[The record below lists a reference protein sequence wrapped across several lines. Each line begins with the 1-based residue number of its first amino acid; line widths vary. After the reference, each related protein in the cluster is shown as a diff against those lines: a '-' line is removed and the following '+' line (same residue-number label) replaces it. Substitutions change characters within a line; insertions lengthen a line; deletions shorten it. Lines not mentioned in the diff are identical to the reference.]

1 MLDQIRDG
9 PPMSADNATLKEKLL
24 DQWQKIAVDLVR
36 EGVPAEVVFETML
49 TVGLAG
55 QVEIYG
61 KDGAAT
67 KLAAIAQQ
75 LSEQARQEAE
85 ALREASSATKN

>member
-1 MLDQIRDG
+1 
-9 PPMSADNATLKEKLL
+9 MSTDISALKEQLL
-24 DQWQKIAVDLVR
+24 DQWQKIAVDLVKG
-36 EGVPAEVVFETML
+36 GVPAEVVFETMM

-55 QVEIYG
+55 QVEIHG

-67 KLAAIAQQ
+67 KIAAIAER
-75 LSEQARQEAE
+75 LSDQVRREAE